1 MSKPIKAAAKIAV
14 GAGAAFLALGEIVY
28 EGVINISMN
37 NKIRS
42 TGAFDN
48 PDEKNFWETNE
59 LVAEAEAWY
68 DAKAAGD
75 TVLASTRIRRNT
87 YAKVYFPEEKSNKWA
102 IVIHG
107 YTDSPRGMA
116 HYAKTYY
123 EMGFN
128 VIMPHMIGHG
138 SDKSHYTSMGYYD
151 KLIILDWIDYI
162 LARDKDAKIV
172 LHGVSMGSATTM
184 MTTGEKIP
192 ANVVA
197 AVADCG
203 YTSAWEEYYTQ
214 VKPMFHLPPAP
225 VVTSANIISKLRGNF
240 DFKEAAPI
248 KAVVHSTTP
257 TLFIHG
263 DGDTF
268 VPYSMMKPL
277 YEACSA
283 PDKEMLTVPGAFH
296 AASAYFDNDLYWNTV
311 KKFIGKYV
319 EVPEVSAEPKEEVKS
334 EAAIAIEKAVAK
346 LESEDAKAEEE
357 PAAEEKPKAAAKPKK
372 AQPKKAKKK
381 EAPKEETPEPADA
394 EETAE

>member
-1 MSKPIKAAAKIAV
+1 MKKPIKTAAKIAA
-14 GAGAAFLALGEIVY
+14 GAGAAFLALGEVVY

-48 PDEKNFWETNE
+48 PDEKQFWETNE
-59 LVAEAEAWY
+59 IVREAEEWY

-75 TVLASTRIRRNT
+75 TVLASTRIKRNT
-87 YAKVYFPEEKSNKWA
+87 YAKVYFPENASNQWA

-151 KLIILDWIDYI
+151 KLIILDWIEYI
-162 LARDKDAKIV
+162 LTRDSDAKII

-184 MTTGEKIP
+184 MTTGEELP
-192 ANVVA
+192 SNVVA

-203 YTSAWEEYYTQ
+203 YTSAWEEYYSQ
-214 VKPMFHLPPAP
+214 VGPMFHLPPAP

-248 KAVVHSTTP
+248 KAVVNSKTP

-263 DGDTF
+263 DADTF
-268 VPYSMMKPL
+268 VPYAMMKPL

-283 PDKEMLTVPGAFH
+283 SNKEMLTVPGAFH
-296 AASAYFDNDLYWNTV
+296 AASAYFDNELYWNTV
-311 KKFIGKYV
+311 KKFISKYV
-319 EVPEVSAEPKEEVKS
+319 NIPDYSPAKEETQEVLS
-334 EAAIAIEKAVAK
+334 EAAAAVKRAVAK
-346 LESEDAKAEEE
+346 LEEQEKAESPETKNAEEE
-357 PAAEEKPKAAAKPKK
+357 VKEEKPKPKK
-372 AQPKKAKKK
+372 ARAKKAPKK
-381 EAPKEETPEPADA
+381 EAEAATEPA
-394 EETAE
+394 EEVKE